1 MNSLWNKQKR
11 SSKASDYISETLG
24 TLFIT
29 PNVTRWNSFFNFAAR
44 CASFV
49 VLKPTALKQVFS
61 HFGVDYFRPAE
72 EEFLLEYVK
81 ILRPI
86 AEALDVLQADKNIS
100 IGYLLPTLTILKTKF
115 RKIDE
120 RHPKH
125 CQPMLREILKGI
137 EKRFGSYFNDRE
149 LKLAAILHP
158 RFKLHWLPDEQKASH
173 EEFMRDEFNAEQDG
187 KSLFYS
193 TSFY

>member
-1 MNSLWNKQKR
+1 MAVPCHDDDDDDHDGKELPMNSLWNKENR
-11 SSKASDYISETLG
+11 SSKALYFICETLG

-29 PNVTRWNSFFNFAAR
+29 PNVTRWNSFFNSAAR

-86 AEALDVLQADKNIS
+86 AEALDVLLQADIKT
-100 IGYLLPTLTILKTKF
+100 YLYRILIANSYHSENKTSQN
-115 RKIDE
+115 R
-120 RHPKH
+120 R
-125 CQPMLREILKGI
+125 
-137 EKRFGSYFNDRE
+137 SSS
-149 LKLAAILHP
+149 
-158 RFKLHWLPDEQKASH
+158 KALSV
-173 EEFMRDEFNAEQDG
+173 NVP
-187 KSLFYS
+187 
-193 TSFY
+193 